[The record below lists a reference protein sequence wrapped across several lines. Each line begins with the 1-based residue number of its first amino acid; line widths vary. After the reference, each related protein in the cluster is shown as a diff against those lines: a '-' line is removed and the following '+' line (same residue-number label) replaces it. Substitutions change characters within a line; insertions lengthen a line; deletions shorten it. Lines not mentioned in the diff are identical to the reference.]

1 MAKDPWVQGPMTDLA
16 TLISS
21 ENFTAVV
28 FDLGFRVYVLGF
40 QVWELEGSSPS
51 SKDWTGL
58 DQRAQRLLCP
68 GFICWGLGFRVV
80 LS

>member
-1 MAKDPWVQGPMTDLA
+1 MTDLA

-40 QVWELEGSSPS
+40 QVWELEGSKLPI
-51 SKDWTGL
+51 
-58 DQRAQRLLCP
+58 Q
-68 GFICWGLGFRVV
+68 
-80 LS
+80 

>member
-1 MAKDPWVQGPMTDLA
+1 MTDLA

-58 DQRAQRLLCP
+58 DQRAAAPSVSWLHL
-68 GFICWGLGFRVV
+68 LGFRV
-80 LS
+80 